1 VSAVF
6 AEPTI
11 YKTEMLEALS
21 SDQEHGDAYL
31 PNLWE
36 GSRRVLG

>member
-1 VSAVF
+1 MSAMF

-11 YKTEMLEALS
+11 YNTEVLEALS
-21 SDQEHGDAYL
+21 SDQEHGNVYL